1 MKKIL
6 TSVSVIMVTLC
17 LGSWLSPLAA
27 AELGDKAASLS
38 IAKWIKG
45 QSVDVTDGKNI
56 YVVEFWATW
65 CPPCRASIPHLT
77 KLQKKFADKGVVFV
91 GISDEDED
99 TVKPFVTKMGEQM
112 DYRVAIDDNDKTSK
126 AYMAAFGI
134 NGIPHAFIVDKGGRI
149 VWHGH
154 PMADLEKTLQ
164 AMVDGKYDLE
174 KAKKRI
180 KAQKLFEQF
189 VQAVAEGE
197 EKDKVDQMGKELEAL
212 DKELG
217 GVMPDGTSFKAAEV
231 TRIIQFQ
238 MLLEKY
244 DEALEENPASAKKME
259 AELVKL
265 APKDWSL
272 EEHKTDAQFRKDFT
286 EYYAA
291 VGRRPD
297 KLKAASLRAKLADSP
312 SKNAG
317 LLNDFSWAILTDRNV
332 KERDIPLAL
341 LMAEKAV
348 KYSGGTN
355 ASVLD
360 TYARALFDSGKK
372 EEAIKQQKLAIKHA
386 KSDDEREMFE
396 ENLKNFEK

>member
-1 MKKIL
+1 MKKSLCYLIL
-6 TSVSVIMVTLC
+6 PAILAMC
-17 LGSWLSPLAA
+17 MLSGLHG
-27 AELGDKAASLS
+27 AELGDKAAKLS
-38 IAKWIKG
+38 IGKWIKG
-45 QSVDVTDGKNI
+45 EAVDVTDGKNI

-99 TVKPFVTKMGEQM
+99 TVTPFVNKMGKDM
-112 DYRVAIDDNDKTSK
+112 DYRVAIDQNDKTSK
-126 AYMAAFGI
+126 AYMAAYGI
-134 NGIPHAFIVDKGGRI
+134 NGIPHAFVVDKSGRI
-149 VWHGH
+149 IWHGH

-164 AMVDGKYDLE
+164 AVVDGKYDLE
-174 KAKKRI
+174 KTHKRL
-180 KAQKLFEQF
+180 KAESLFQEF
-189 VQAVAEGE
+189 VQAVAEGGDK
-197 EKDKVDQMGKELEAL
+197 EKIKTMGAELEAL
-212 DKELG
+212 DKELD
-217 GVMPDGTSFKAAEV
+217 GVMPDGTHFNAAEV

-244 DEALEENPASAKKME
+244 EEALDENPASGKKME

-272 EEHKTDAQFRKDFT
+272 EDHKVDTQFRKDFT
-286 EYYAA
+286 DYYAA

-297 KLKAASLRAKLADSP
+297 KLKAASLRTKLVESTT
-312 SKNAG
+312 KNAM
-317 LLNDFSWAILTDRNV
+317 LLNDFSWAILTDRNI

-341 LMAEKAV
+341 NLAEKAV
-348 KYSGGTN
+348 KHSGGTN
-355 ASVLD
+355 GSVLD
-360 TYARALFDSGKK
+360 THARALYDSGKK

-386 KSDDEREMFE
+386 KTDQERELFE